1 MNIVFATGY
10 GPNYSFLDLGQAV
23 VTTKKTG
30 TLRFIWKYIITFS
43 EYSFFIEICQKFV
56 FGIWT
61 MWHIKLY

>member
-23 VTTKKTG
+23 VTTKKIG

-43 EYSFFIEICQKFV
+43 EYSFFY
-56 FGIWT
+56 WT
-61 MWHIKLY
+61 MSKVCVWDLNDVTY